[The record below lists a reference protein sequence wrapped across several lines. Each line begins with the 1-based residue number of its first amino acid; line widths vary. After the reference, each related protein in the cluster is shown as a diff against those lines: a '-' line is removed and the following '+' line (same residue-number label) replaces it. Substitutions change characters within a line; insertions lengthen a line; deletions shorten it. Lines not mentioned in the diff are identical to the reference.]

1 MAGTLG
7 DLRGATKCL
16 VCNREHES
24 ASASFGVYGFAS
36 VCLGHPVTL
45 KRPFLKRLQ
54 FDGESTRTIAD
65 GLAGRHSA

>member
-7 DLRGATKCL
+7 YLRGATKCL
-16 VCNREHES
+16 FCHREHEP
-24 ASASFGVYGFAS
+24 ASSSSGIYGFAS
-36 VCLGHPVTL
+36 ICPGHPVTL